1 MSSRARPAGADG
13 RVDQPALTQ
22 SLAVLNSQRGVHAI
36 ARCSPFALPDGVAP
50 RRADPIEIAVD
61 AVLPTELAGP
71 CGFVARRLGER
82 TREHAASGGFE
93 HLHQPI
99 IGVKWGLAW
108 QHLEIPATGDEPV

>member
-36 ARCSPFALPDGVAP
+36 ARCSPFPLPDGIAP

-61 AVLPTELAGP
+61 AVLPTELTGA
-71 CGFVARRLGER
+71 CGFVAWHLAER
-82 TREHAASGGFE
+82 TREHAASS
-93 HLHQPI
+93 
-99 IGVKWGLAW
+99 GVEDV
-108 QHLEIPATGDEPV
+108 HPPALG